1 MNLLTNAGNL
11 SDENVVTVR
20 AGGMHTVALTE
31 GGRVYTWGCNDE
43 GALGREA
50 ACMEDECVPGEIAF

>member
-1 MNLLTNAGNL
+1 M
-11 SDENVVTVR
+11 SVK

-31 GGRVYTWGCNDE
+31 SGRVYTWGCNDE

-50 ACMEDECVPGEIAF
+50 NCMEDECVPGK